1 VRTCDDGW
9 QSLADGLIAAARARG
24 IPPSLRPDPKARAAT
39 MAIDA
44 SGSDA
49 VAAVPACP
57 RCAGAQ
63 GWPETDH
70 AGNDAWRECPCA
82 AEQRRADQWNRIGV
96 PVRLASATVAGFRV
110 EAPGRPRKGD
120 DEGCPPEPRDG
131 RSDARAAALGCLRAI
146 AAGERPEGVMLCGPP
161 GRGKSHLLAAAAM
174 AGTSPDIAARLT
186 AIARDLAARHAR
198 ETGGGWLTSALSR
211 YVSCTDLAAR
221 VPASLDARD
230 GQVSKWRE
238 EMAAVPLLALDEVG
252 DMKPDSWMADLIKQV
267 LHRRHDRRLVT
278 FVATNY
284 LPDDT
289 GSESLA
295 RRVPPQILSRLRCLV
310 SVVLTGDDW
319 RTRGPA

>member
-1 VRTCDDGW
+1 VRTSDDDW

-24 IPPSLRPDPKARAAT
+24 IPPSVQPDPKARAAT

-49 VAAVPACP
+49 VATVPACP

-96 PVRLASATVAGFRV
+96 PVRLASATVAGFKV
-110 EAPGRPRKGD
+110 ETHSAT
-120 DEGCPPEPRDG
+120 RDG
-131 RSDARAAALGCLRAI
+131 RSDARGAALGCLRAI

-310 SVVLTGDDW
+310 SVVMTGDDW
-319 RTRGPA
+319 RARGPV

>member
-1 VRTCDDGW
+1 MRDSESDHGW

-24 IPPSLRPDPKARAAT
+24 IAPSLRPDPKASPAA

-49 VAAVPACP
+49 VAAVPACA

-63 GWPETDH
+63 GWPEADH
-70 AGNDAWRECPCA
+70 AGNDAWRECGCA

-96 PVRLASATVAGFRV
+96 PVRLASATVAGFRI
-110 EAPGRPRKGD
+110 EAPSAT
-120 DEGCPPEPRDG
+120 RDG
-131 RSDARAAALGCLRAI
+131 RSDARAAAVGCLRAI
-146 AAGERPEGVMLCGPP
+146 GAGERPDGVMLCGPP

-230 GQVSKWRE
+230 GQVSRWRE

-252 DMKPDSWMADLIKQV
+252 DMKPDSWLADLIKQV

-284 LPDDT
+284 LPDID
-289 GSESLA
+289 GPESLA
-295 RRVPPQILSRLRCLV
+295 RRVPPQIVSRLRCLV
-310 SVVLTGDDW
+310 PVVLTGIDW
-319 RTRGPA
+319 RTAGR

>member
-1 VRTCDDGW
+1 MRTSDDGW

-24 IPPSLRPDPKARAAT
+24 IPPSLRPDPKARPAT
-39 MAIDA
+39 MTIDA

-49 VAAVPACP
+49 VATVPACP

-96 PVRLASATVAGFRV
+96 PVRLASATVAGFKV
-110 EAPGRPRKGD
+110 EAHGAT
-120 DEGCPPEPRDG
+120 RDG
-131 RSDARAAALGCLRAI
+131 RSDARGAALGCLRAI

-211 YVSCTDLAAR
+211 YVSCTDIAAR

-310 SVVLTGDDW
+310 SVVMTGDDW

>member
-1 VRTCDDGW
+1 MRTSDDGW

-24 IPPSLRPDPKARAAT
+24 IAPSLRPDPKATPAT
-39 MAIDA
+39 MAIDT

-49 VAAVPACP
+49 VATVPACS

-63 GWPETDH
+63 GWPEPDH

-96 PVRLASATVAGFRV
+96 PVRLASATVAGFKV
-110 EAPGRPRKGD
+110 EAPTA
-120 DEGCPPEPRDG
+120 PRDG
-131 RSDARAAALGCLRAI
+131 RFDARAAALGCLRAI

-310 SVVLTGDDW
+310 SVVLTGNDW